1 MVKPKLAHKG
11 NILLCVPYVLL
22 ATAIKQISVKKK
34 MAGGGGFTKRQKP
47 LFDILLQ
54 LHGNLSLFY
63 I

>member
-34 MAGGGGFTKRQKP
+34 MAGGGGVYKTTKASIWHFVAAAWK
-47 LFDILLQ
+47 
-54 LHGNLSLFY
+54 S
-63 I
+63 